1 MYLPPQFRST
11 DPAVAARLISEHPF
25 ASLISNDDAGL
36 PFVTHLPLH
45 LEERDSTLFLLGH
58 CARPNPHWRFLQ
70 ARPTALVTFL
80 GPHAYQSPK
89 IYPDLAR
96 VPSWNYLAVHC
107 TVSAALI
114 DEPGAKDELL
124 KKLIGDHEP
133 SYALQ
138 WRGLGPD
145 YALKM
150 LSGIVAFELRV
161 VALECKL
168 KLNQHRP
175 ESHVALKA
183 AYEKGNAQERQLAQ
197 WMDSLGLGEAA
208 ASPDPTA
215 TAVRGR

>member
-1 MYLPPQFRST
+1 MYLPPHFKST
-11 DPAVAARLISEHPF
+11 DPALAARLMREHPF
-25 ASLISNDDAGL
+25 ASLISTDETGL

-45 LEERDSTLFLLGH
+45 LEEREGDFFLLGH
-58 CARPNPHWRFLQ
+58 CARPNPHWRILRE
-70 ARPTALVTFL
+70 RPTALVTFL

-107 TVSAALI
+107 KVSATLL
-114 DEPGAKDELL
+114 DEPGGKDELL

-133 SYALQ
+133 SYASQ
-138 WRGLGPD
+138 WRGLGEE

-150 LSGIVAFELRV
+150 LAGIVAFELRV

-175 ESHVALKA
+175 ESHVALRA
-183 AYEKGNAQERQLAQ
+183 AYAKGNEQERQLAQ
-197 WMDSLGLGEAA
+197 WMDSLGIGNAP
-208 ASPDPTA
+208 ASTDSS
-215 TAVRGR
+215 VGQ